1 MTIFAE
7 QRTYIAGRWVT
18 GDDLVGV
25 ENPADETHV
34 ADITAT
40 PLSEVQRAI
49 AEARRSFDEAVW
61 SGIPVHERAR
71 VLNAFIDHVEAARDD
86 HRLAG

>member
-40 PLSEVQRAI
+40 PLSE
-49 AEARRSFDEAVW
+49 DW
-61 SGIPVHERAR
+61 LER
-71 VLNAFIDHVEAARDD
+71 N
-86 HRLAG
+86 HRPF